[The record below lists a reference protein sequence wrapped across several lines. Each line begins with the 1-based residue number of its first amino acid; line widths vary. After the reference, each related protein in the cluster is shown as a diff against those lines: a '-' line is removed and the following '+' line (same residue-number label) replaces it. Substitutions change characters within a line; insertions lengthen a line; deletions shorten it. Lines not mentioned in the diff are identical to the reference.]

1 MDDDDEDQ
9 QGFDDAFDEKSDF
22 CPRVVLPL
30 SEQRDDL
37 IVVVGESVVVDHQ
50 YHLYKMWGNE
60 NVFRISL
67 TTFGL
72 VWRREGYRERERD
85 KTHNAR
91 GNNNDEKSTKRDQK
105 LFTKTT
111 VVVVLR
117 GETRSKD

>member
-30 SEQRDDL
+30 SEHCDDL
-37 IVVVGESVVVDHQ
+37 IVVVGESVVVVIIIN
-50 YHLYKMWGNE
+50 HLTKCGG

>member
-30 SEQRDDL
+30 SEHCDDL
-37 IVVVGESVVVDHQ
+37 IVVVVGESIVGESIIN
-50 YHLYKMWGNE
+50 HLTKCGG

-91 GNNNDEKSTKRDQK
+91 GNNNDEKSTKRE
-105 LFTKTT
+105 KTFHENSGR
-111 VVVVLR
+111 VVLR

>member
-30 SEQRDDL
+30 SEHCDDL
-37 IVVVGESVVVDHQ
+37 IVVVGESVVVIIN
-50 YHLYKMWGNE
+50 HLTKCGG

-85 KTHNAR
+85 KTHNAH
-91 GNNNDEKSTKRDQK
+91 GNNDEKSTKRDQK

>member
-1 MDDDDEDQ
+1 M
-9 QGFDDAFDEKSDF
+9 
-22 CPRVVLPL
+22 
-30 SEQRDDL
+30 
-37 IVVVGESVVVDHQ
+37 GE
-50 YHLYKMWGNE
+50 NE

-85 KTHNAR
+85 ITHNAR